1 MKDYEVNYVH
11 QESKTIPDANYTFET
26 AMTPA
31 HMPRHEPIPTH
42 KDVLLKMWAR
52 DTRAMAEAM
61 VHKSSSGGW
70 YALKTDNSILD
81 WYKTYPEAIA
91 AGIAYL
97 NSAAEVG
104 K

>member
-1 MKDYEVNYVH
+1 MKIRKV
-11 QESKTIPDANYTFET
+11 T
-26 AMTPA
+26 AV
-31 HMPRHEPIPTH
+31 PRKHIVRAKRDTKPTV
-42 KDVLLKMWAR
+42 KDVLLKTWAK
-52 DTRAMAEAM
+52 DTEAMAVAM

-70 YALKTDNSILD
+70 YALKMNNSILD

-91 AGIAYL
+91 EQIAYL

>member
-1 MKDYEVNYVH
+1 MKSALEANQEYV
-11 QESKTIPDANYTFET
+11 KANSQ
-26 AMTPA
+26 AP
-31 HMPRHEPIPTH
+31 PTH
-42 KDVLLKMWAR
+42 KDMLLKTWAQ
-52 DTRAMAEAM
+52 DTEAMAEAM

-70 YALKTDNSILD
+70 YALKMDNSILD

-91 AGIAYL
+91 AQIAYL